1 MTGLQDLQ
9 WLQVNSFVTAENRRE
24 HLKLSFF
31 WFEVLNPQR
40 DHLSLMIR
48 KMDLM
53 SALHCL
59 AYADRSWLQGLLL
72 ISLAQQSIP
81 SESFVNGWIC
91 VVKPACVVWIGLLLT
106 LGFLCPQAS
115 LRRSEKDSV
124 SLQ

>member
-40 DHLSLMIR
+40 DRLSLMIR

-53 SALHCL
+53 SALHC
-59 AYADRSWLQGLLL
+59 
-72 ISLAQQSIP
+72 
-81 SESFVNGWIC
+81 
-91 VVKPACVVWIGLLLT
+91 
-106 LGFLCPQAS
+106 
-115 LRRSEKDSV
+115 
-124 SLQ
+124 